1 MRCDTWWLL
10 PLHSVSAGTHTHK
23 LAWLPHIGM
32 RVKTQSATCLGCTTP
47 EDWYSSSV
55 FLLWIDRGL
64 CYCLDK
70 AIFLKTAMHAAPIKS
85 FLKKSPTALRFWGR
99 GVQPAASSAPMPL
112 TRGFASLLFF
122 PSTQYLKQRTA
133 EPANPLI
140 KEALTFNFT
149 NVALF
154 HKEQR
159 EFISNLTQETYSTC
173 TCLSSGDHIITPQIS
188 DYRNFSP

>member
-32 RVKTQSATCLGCTTP
+32 RVKTQSATHLGCTTP

-85 FLKKSPTALRFWGR
+85 FLKKSPTALRFWG
-99 GVQPAASSAPMPL
+99 GGCSQLPALLQCPWLEVSLPCSSFQAHNIWNK
-112 TRGFASLLFF
+112 GQQSL
-122 PSTQYLKQRTA
+122 Q
-133 EPANPLI
+133 I
-140 KEALTFNFT
+140 
-149 NVALF
+149 
-154 HKEQR
+154 
-159 EFISNLTQETYSTC
+159 
-173 TCLSSGDHIITPQIS
+173 LSSKRHWLLILQMWLFSIRNRENSLVILLRRLIPPARVFLLAII
-188 DYRNFSP
+188 